1 MKALDDCKKELQN
14 LRDACDK
21 LVKCLQDAAQS
32 ENLEDFRAGVE
43 CADEMTI
50 ILGADLFQLMLK
62 ANQSINAE
70 KDEAKEVVVESIAV
84 ETVSVEPLKSEVI
97 EAIPVAEAKNPEIE
111 KLKEEI
117 IEAIK
122 EEPIKVEPPKEEV
135 KSVEL

>member
-1 MKALDDCKKELQN
+1 MKALDDCKKELQT

-32 ENLEDFRAGVE
+32 ENLEEFKSGVE

-50 ILGADLFQLMLK
+50 ILGADLFNLMLK
-62 ANQSINAE
+62 ANHGINAE
-70 KDEAKEVVVESIAV
+70 KEEVKEVVESV
-84 ETVSVEPLKSEVI
+84 VVEPLKSEVI
-97 EAIPVAEAKNPEIE
+97 ETIPVEVKSPEIE

-117 IEAIK
+117 VEAVKEDVIK
-122 EEPIKVEPPKEEV
+122 AEPPKEEV